1 MGTKMMYQLLTP
13 IAILVFFVA
22 EPRLVFP
29 SLQQCVRLSNQL
41 LLLNRNW
48 LLLLRIQE
56 SLRAVIIPLWN
67 AYSFFVTYANID
79 GWIPAN
85 TVQRKS
91 QNRLDNWIISELQ
104 TLLRDLN
111 QEMENYRLYRT
122 VPAMVAF
129 VEKLTNWYIRRS
141 RRRFW
146 KSDDDD
152 DKAFAYAT
160 LYHVLVTFCKALAPV
175 LPFLTENIYRN
186 LVCKFEETDPISIHL
201 CDMPLAKESL
211 RDEVLESQ
219 MNIATR
225 AVVLGRS
232 LRSKNNLKIRQPL
245 RRLFLLPQDE
255 RSSDEITNLI
265 PLLADELNIKE
276 VAHM

>member
-1 MGTKMMYQLLTP
+1 MQ
-13 IAILVFFVA
+13 
-22 EPRLVFP
+22 
-29 SLQQCVRLSNQL
+29 
-41 LLLNRNW
+41 
-48 LLLLRIQE
+48 
-56 SLRAVIIPLWN
+56 
-67 AYSFFVTYANID
+67 FFVTYANID

-146 KSDDDD
+146 KSVDDD

-160 LYHVLVTFCKALAPV
+160 LYHVLTFCKALAPV
-175 LPFLTENIYRN
+175 LPF
-186 LVCKFEETDPISIHL
+186 
-201 CDMPLAKESL
+201 
-211 RDEVLESQ
+211 
-219 MNIATR
+219 
-225 AVVLGRS
+225 
-232 LRSKNNLKIRQPL
+232 
-245 RRLFLLPQDE
+245 
-255 RSSDEITNLI
+255 
-265 PLLADELNIKE
+265 
-276 VAHM
+276 